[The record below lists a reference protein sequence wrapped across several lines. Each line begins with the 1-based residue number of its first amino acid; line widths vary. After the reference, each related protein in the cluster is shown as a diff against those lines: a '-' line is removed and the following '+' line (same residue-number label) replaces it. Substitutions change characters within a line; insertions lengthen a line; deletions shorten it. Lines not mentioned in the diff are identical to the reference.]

1 VRVVPIIL
9 LAGTLAILP
18 KVQAADSPE
27 LIQARSEVDRVR
39 LLVDSGALP
48 HAALEKAERQ
58 LADAQ
63 DEATLDEAL
72 FGKSVDLTNDKA
84 VEMLHAAER
93 GVERQQELVDQQK
106 KLADQGVVAR
116 NEVTPL
122 VEELDRRKQALDL
135 ANDRMKLLEELSKM
149 SESEKQVTIEAEA
162 ESEPA
167 PLSEHFVGSK
177 AFTTVMFRRINLA
190 YQKQF
195 GQRLPVS
202 AMGMT
207 ALHRSMGFDH
217 RGRVDVALN
226 PDQEEGRWLR
236 TYLEQ
241 ADISYFA
248 FRAKIRRSATGAH
261 IHIGPP
267 SLRLQRV
274 SSSRHTSKSHVR
286 RVAD

>member
-1 VRVVPIIL
+1 MRVVSIIL
-9 LAGTLAILP
+9 ILGALSLVP
-18 KVQAADSPE
+18 MAYAADPPA
-27 LIQARSEVDRVR
+27 LIQARSEVDRIR

-63 DEATLDEAL
+63 DEAILDEAL
-72 FGKSVDLTNDKA
+72 YGQATDLTTDRA
-84 VEMLHAAER
+84 LEMLRAAER

-106 KLADQGVVAR
+106 KLADEGVLAR

-122 VEELDRRKQALDL
+122 VEELDRRRQALDL
-135 ANDRMKLLEELSKM
+135 ANERMRLLDELSKM
-149 SESEKQVTIEAEA
+149 TESEKQVTVEA
-162 ESEPA
+162 ESEIEAA
-167 PLSEHFVGSK
+167 PLAEHYVGGKS
-177 AFTTVMFRRINLA
+177 FNMVVFRRINLA
-190 YQKQF
+190 YQQKF
-195 GQRLPVS
+195 GQRMPVS

-236 TYLEQ
+236 AYLEQ

-248 FRAKIRRSATGAH
+248 FRARIRRSATGAH

-274 SSSRHTSKSHVR
+274 STRHTPKSPTR
-286 RVAD
+286 RSAD